1 MLRGIKDQH
10 LNQKIKLEYKLVFE
24 QKLVCIISKPINDHL
39 DKSWFYENILRRR
52 WFSSVLKGVSAKKV
66 CFQPQISKI
75 SKGFSLSNFLAI
87 P

>member
-52 WFSSVLKGVSAKKV
+52 
-66 CFQPQISKI
+66 
-75 SKGFSLSNFLAI
+75 
-87 P
+87 